1 MGVTTDRLLF
11 VRRGDFL
18 FANTPIVATA
28 TLLVPMSILCE
39 T

>member
-1 MGVTTDRLLF
+1 MEVTTHRLIY
-11 VRRGDFL
+11 VRHGDLL